1 MSNDIS
7 ALTVRKL
14 TVDLASGFDRHWHS
28 GDAYRTMY
36 YNALSM
42 SFPVGEQSFIDS
54 VRDTMDRLPEDAR
67 YDKLRADIAQ
77 FIGQEATHRHLHG
90 QYNAQLAKQGLVN
103 HWENWATTRIQWA
116 RRRKLSP
123 MYMLAIT
130 AAYEHCTA
138 VFGDGALRYD
148 RWLAKAEPK
157 MRLMWR
163 WHAAEETEHK
173 AVAFDLYRA
182 LGGSERQRVLTYLY
196 VLFMFALES
205 HAQTINNLWHD
216 GTLFKPRTLWGF
228 ATMFFGRDG
237 VVWRSTGPML
247 KYLAPSFHPNR
258 HGDPTLA
265 ENWLAAHNASWRA
278 VR

>member
-1 MSNDIS
+1 MQTDTS

-14 TVDLASGFDRHWHS
+14 TVDLASGFGRHWHS
-28 GDAYRTMY
+28 NDAYRSMY

-54 VRDTMDRLPEDAR
+54 VRDTMDQLPDDPK
-67 YDKLRADIAQ
+67 YDRLRADIAQ

-90 QYNAQLAKQGLVN
+90 QYNAQLARQGLKN
-103 HWENWATTRIQWA
+103 HWENWAIWRINLA
-116 RRRKLSP
+116 KKRGLPK
-123 MYMLAIT
+123 MHMLAVT

-148 RWLAKAEPK
+148 TWLAKAEPK

-182 LGGSERQRVLTYLY
+182 LGGGERRRVLIYLY
-196 VLFMFALES
+196 VLLMFALES
-205 HAQTINNLWHD
+205 HAQTISNLWRD
-216 GTLFKPRTLWGF
+216 GTLFKPSTWWGF
-228 ATMFFGRDG
+228 TTMFFGREG
-237 VVWRSTGPML
+237 VVWKCTGPML
-247 KYLAPSFHPNR
+247 HYCSPTFHPNQ
-258 HGDPTLA
+258 HGDPHLA
-265 ENWLAAHNASWRA
+265 EDWLTEHHADWRA